1 MNPFDHARSSARLHG
16 GCWSDYHPLHAWFDL
31 TKSAHCHF
39 THRSLRHHR
48 EGIVEAVRVF
58 GCAFRGTW
66 AVISRDLG
74 HAFHGIAGSHFTP
87 SGRLANG
94 CY

>member
-1 MNPFDHARSSARLHG
+1 RFDPGRHSDLIPAGIPINSRPPAG
-16 GCWSDYHPLHAWFDL
+16 GC
-31 TKSAHCHF
+31 T
-39 THRSLRHHR
+39 
-48 EGIVEAVRVF
+48 
-58 GCAFRGTW
+58 FRGSW